1 MIIYNKNYFLII
13 EDIKNIDLNKI
24 KTPNK
29 FIIIYRSN
37 GKLVNINILKNF
49 RKICRIKRIQFFIS
63 NDFKLMVDLNADGL
77 YISAYNKDLRI
88 NKFKNTKFKIIGSAH
103 NIKELLIKKQQGCSK
118 FIFSR
123 LFKTNYK
130 NKPGFTGVVKFNL
143 LKLSRKE
150 DLVPLGGIKLENL
163 NKMKLVNSSAFVLM
177 SEVKKKPAEIFS
189 RLF

>member
-1 MIIYNKNYFLII
+1 MIIYNKKYFLII
-13 EDIKNIDLNKI
+13 EDIKDIDLNKI

-29 FIIIYRSN
+29 FIIIYRSRE
-37 GKLVNINILKNF
+37 KLGNINRLKNF
-49 RKICRIKRIQFFIS
+49 RKICRVKKIQFFIS
-63 NDFKLMVDLNADGL
+63 NNFKLMINLNADGL

-88 NKFKNTKFKIIGSAH
+88 NKLKNTKFEIIGSAH

-123 LFKTNYK
+123 LFETNYK
-130 NKPGFTGVVKFNL
+130 NKSSFTGVIKFNL

-150 DLVPLGGIKLENL
+150 DLVPLGGIRLENL
-163 NKMKLVNSSAFVLM
+163 NKMKLVNSSGFVLM
-177 SEVKKKPAEIFS
+177 SEIKKKPAKIFS